1 MAHFGLIMLSVL
13 MPVWNERAT
22 IDEIVSQ
29 VLAVPLELELII
41 IDNGSTDGTRDWL
54 RTQIDNAQA
63 VWADAE
69 NQTKVR
75 IWFQAE
81 NRGKGASVRR
91 ALELARGDWVI
102 VQDADLEYDPRDYV
116 KLLRAAERVSARQKR
131 AKNVRD
137 FAVFGSRLRRSE
149 TRRAQ
154 GKGAFFWGRVGLSLG
169 FQLLYARALSDVA
182 TCYKLLPRD
191 LARRLNLQAEGFDLD
206 FEIAA
211 RLVRV
216 GAHIYEVPISY
227 VPRSKAQ
234 GKKIRPVYDGY
245 RAARALLLH
254 RFL

>member
-1 MAHFGLIMLSVL
+1 
-13 MPVWNERAT
+13 MPVWNERST
-22 IDEIVSQ
+22 IETIVAQ
-29 VLAVPLELELII
+29 VLAVPIELELII
-41 IDNGSTDGTRDWL
+41 IDNGSEDGTRDWL
-54 RTQIDNAQA
+54 RAQIDNGQACWANADNTTEAQIR
-63 VWADAE
+63 V
-69 NQTKVR
+69 
-75 IWFQAE
+75 WFQSE

-116 KLLRAAERVSARQKR
+116 KLLRAAQRIEDRQKR
-131 AKNVRD
+131 VKNLRD
-137 FAVFGSRLRRSE
+137 FAIFGSRLRRVE

-182 TCYKLLPRD
+182 TCYKLLPRE
-191 LARRLNLQAEGFDLD
+191 LARRLNLQSEGFDLD

-211 RLVRV
+211 RLVRA

-227 VPRSKAQ
+227 APRTKAE
-234 GKKIRPVYDGY
+234 GKKIRPLYDGY
-245 RAARALLLH
+245 RAARALVLH